1 MFRTIDRHILREII
15 PPFIIALFLF
25 TFLLMIPPI
34 MEVAEELIVKGVD
47 TITVIKLMA
56 TLVPQGLG
64 ITIPMALL
72 MGILVGLG
80 RLSSDREAVA
90 LQACGVSLT
99 RMFRPLLVFASV
111 AALITSYV
119 LIVALPDANQA
130 FREIT
135 FRAVATRAEGEVR
148 ARVFDEY
155 FPGVVLYVREVL
167 PDGGGWAD
175 VFLADS
181 RSSDQPDVY
190 VAEKGQVILNREDR
204 QVDIIL
210 SDGSG
215 HQVNPLEPETYEVH
229 NFDEAVIAINA
240 ETIFP
245 TAGPQRGYR
254 ELSILELQAEAAA
267 LSAAD
272 LSPHR
277 PVMEIHRKFSIP
289 IACLVFAL
297 IGLGLGVTSR
307 KDGKLASFSLGTA
320 VIFGYY
326 VFMYGAEAMAKGG
339 LVSPH
344 LAMWLP
350 NIVLGLLGLGLVV
363 LKSRSVE
370 RRFALPVTLRRHK
383 NTEPD
388 TSRVTSAPRLSLSV
402 KPIPQLGPLRLNILD
417 WYVTRTY
424 FAIAGISFVGLLG
437 IFYLSTFIDLSDK
450 LFKGETTTS
459 RLAEYFWYATP
470 QFAYYV
476 IPIAGLVSTLVT
488 IGLLTKSSEL
498 TVMKACGISLYR
510 TALPI
515 FLISLLW
522 SSVLFAMS
530 ETILATSNRR
540 AEAIND
546 EIRTGAS
553 TSVDVFNRRWIAG
566 KDDSIYNYLSFRPN
580 LDQFENLSVYQFHGR
595 PWQLARRTFAENVN
609 FSKEEA
615 NWTGTNIW
623 VRDFTSVGP
632 NGSALA
638 SDDVRTL
645 TFLEPP
651 SYFKSEPPD
660 AELMN
665 ARELNNYVETLSSSG
680 FDVRQLVVEL
690 HRKIS
695 FPFVTLVLTL
705 IAIPFA
711 VTMGPRGALY
721 GIGVGISLACTY
733 WIVMSVFGAI
743 GSAGMLGPVLSA
755 WAPNL
760 LFGASAAY
768 LLLTVRT

>member
-1 MFRTIDRHILREII
+1 MFRIIDRHILREII
-15 PPFIIALFLF
+15 PPFIIALLLF

-34 MEVAEELIVKGVD
+34 MGVAEELIAKGVD
-47 TITVIKLMA
+47 AVTVFKLMA
-56 TLVPQGLG
+56 TLIPQGLG

-72 MGILVGLG
+72 IGILVGLG
-80 RLSSDREAVA
+80 RLSSDRETVA
-90 LQACGVSLT
+90 LQACGISLA
-99 RMFRPLLVFASV
+99 RMLRPLLLFAIV
-111 AALITSYV
+111 AALVTSYV

-175 VFLADS
+175 VFLADT
-181 RSSDQPDVY
+181 RSSNQPDIY
-190 VAEKGQVILNREDR
+190 IAEQGRVVINRDDR

-210 SDGSG
+210 SAGSG
-215 HQVNPLEPETYEVH
+215 HQVNSLEPETYEVH

-240 ETIFP
+240 DSIFP
-245 TAGPQRGYR
+245 ISGPQRGYR
-254 ELSILELQAEAAA
+254 ELSIGELQVEAAA

-297 IGLGLGVTSR
+297 IALGLGVTSR

-326 VFMYGAEAMAKGG
+326 VIMYGAEAMAKGG

-344 LAMWLP
+344 LAMWVP
-350 NIVLGLLGLGLVV
+350 NIVLGFLGLSLIS

-370 RRFALPVTLRRHK
+370 RRFTLPFFRRPQTTTA
-383 NTEPD
+383 TEVD
-388 TSRVTSAPRLSLSV
+388 GVNLAPRLSIS
-402 KPIPQLGPLRLNILD
+402 PEAIPHLGPLRFNILD

-424 FAIAGISFVGLLG
+424 FAIAGMSFVGLLG
-437 IFYLSTFIDLSDK
+437 IFYISTFIDLSDK

-470 QFAYYV
+470 QFSYYV
-476 IPIAGLVSTLVT
+476 LPIAGLVSTLVT

-522 SSVLFAMS
+522 SGVLFALGES
-530 ETILATSNRR
+530 ILATSNRR
-540 AEAIND
+540 AETIND
-546 EIRTGAS
+546 EIRSGES
-553 TSVDVFNRRWIAG
+553 TVVDVLNRRWMAG
-566 KDDSIYNYLSFRPN
+566 EGDSIYNYLSFRPS
-580 LDQFENLSVYQFHGR
+580 LDEFENLSIYHFHGR
-595 PWQLARRTFAENVN
+595 PWQLARRTFVERAS
-609 FSKEEA
+609 FSEEEA
-615 NWTGTNIW
+615 NWTGENIW
-623 VRDFTSVGP
+623 VRDFTSSGP
-632 NGSALA
+632 NSSALT
-638 SDDVRTL
+638 SDNVRKL

-651 SYFKSEPPD
+651 SFFKTEPLD

-665 ARELNNYVETLSSSG
+665 VRELNNYVDELSANG

-690 HRKIS
+690 HRKLS

-721 GIGVGISLACTY
+721 GVGVGISLACTY

-743 GSAGMLGPVLSA
+743 GSAGMLGPILSA